1 MSPHYLLEGQSL
13 VRGNA
18 RGKVSVL
25 SAPLSLWGGF
35 DLDSGRISDVSHP
48 QFGEKIA
55 GRILVMPGGRG
66 SSSSSSILL
75 ESARR
80 SINPAAIIMTEKD
93 PIIVIGALVSADLY
107 EVRIPVV
114 LIEPEGLGR
123 FASGMELMVDATSSR
138 ASMMEMKSAERTPPR
153 R

>member
-1 MSPHYLLEGQSL
+1 
-13 VRGNA
+13 
-18 RGKVSVL
+18 
-25 SAPLSLWGGF
+25 
-35 DLDSGRISDVSHP
+35 
-48 QFGEKIA
+48 
-55 GRILVMPGGRG
+55 MPGGRG